1 MDLNEEQRPDA
12 EISEVES
19 DAEVKPEVNG
29 EPDTPEETDE
39 EKNARVAQEAAERA
53 KHKEEKRQQSVQK
66 RFNELTAEKYASQKL
81 ATQLAEQNAR
91 ILALLEGKQ
100 GTAVQTS
107 GEPTRDQ
114 FADYEDFVTAR
125 AEYRAEQKAQAI
137 IEKFS
142 KEQEEKSTSR
152 ERETSE
158 RTNTQKFLERRD
170 ALEKSIPD
178 FKEVV
183 ADWEPQLPNNVAEL
197 ITKMVDGPLIAYHM
211 AKNPE
216 LEKQFREQPVE
227 LHGIL
232 LGQLSASLKSP
243 QKVTA
248 APAPGRPVAGKPSPV
263 EGDFTGK
270 PEDYYAWAMKQQKA
284 GKLR

>member
-1 MDLNEEQRPDA
+1 MSLDEEQLPDA
-12 EISEVES
+12 EISGDTVES
-19 DAEVKPEVNG
+19 EVKPPEG
-29 EPDTPEETDE
+29 EATTPEETDE
-39 EKNARVAQEAAERA
+39 EKNARIANEDAERT
-53 KHKEEKRQQSVQK
+53 KRRDEKRQQSVQK
-66 RFNELTAEKYASQKL
+66 RINELTAEKHAANAMAKQAL
-81 ATQLAEQNAR
+81 EQNAK
-91 ILALLEGKQ
+91 ILAMLEGKQ
-100 GTAVQTS
+100 TPSQPQ

-142 KEQEEKSTSR
+142 REQEEKRGTT
-152 ERETSE
+152 ERETAAKTAE
-158 RTNTQKFLERRD
+158 RQFLERRD
-170 ALEKSIPD
+170 AVEKTIPD
-178 FKEVV
+178 FREVV
-183 ADWEPQLPNNVAEL
+183 EDWEPNLPNNVAEL

-216 LEKQFREQPVE
+216 LEKQFREQPTE

-243 QKVTA
+243 QKVTS
-248 APAPGRPVAGKPSPV
+248 APAPGKPVAGKPSSV
-263 EGDFTGK
+263 DGEFTGN
-270 PEDYYAWAMKQQKA
+270 PEDYYAWAQKQQKA

>member
-1 MDLNEEQRPDA
+1 MSLDEEQLPEA
-12 EISEVES
+12 ENSEALSDTEVKTEVVGES
-19 DAEVKPEVNG
+19 D
-29 EPDTPEETDE
+29 TPETDE
-39 EKNARVAQEAAERA
+39 EKNARVAQEAADRA

-66 RFNELTAEKYASQKL
+66 RFNELTAEKYAAQKL
-81 ATQLAEQNAR
+81 VTQLAEQNAK
-91 ILALLEGKQ
+91 ILAMMEGRQ
-100 GTAVQTS
+100 ATVQPS

-142 KEQEEKSTSR
+142 QEQEEKKSSS
-152 ERETSE
+152 ERESAAKSAE
-158 RTNTQKFLERRD
+158 QKFLERRD
-170 ALEKSIPD
+170 AIEKTIPD
-178 FKEVV
+178 FKEIVE
-183 ADWEPQLPNNVAEL
+183 DWEPNLPDNVAKL
-197 ITKMVDGPLIAYHM
+197 ITRMVDGPLIAYNM

-216 LEKQFREQPVE
+216 LEKQFRDQPEE

-243 QKVTA
+243 QKVTS
-248 APAPGRPVAGKPSPV
+248 APAPGRPVAGKPSSNDG
-263 EGDFTGK
+263 EFTGN
-270 PEDYYAWAMKQQKA
+270 PEDYYAWAQKQQKA